1 MDKKQI
7 NETVRD
13 YLFATAMTM
22 FRYDGLPDNVRPED
36 LERMLLENGELIFT
50 KWRNEFYIFQF
61 TGAGK
66 QNYLGEWDS
75 YQVNNPYINCN
86 QIFTDKDAVRV
97 RNTDNSVS
105 LAGMLDMYSELLS
118 ESYITLNMSD
128 VNARLSF
135 LISAGDSATK
145 ASAELF
151 LKQVYDGKQG
161 IIGSQPL
168 LDSLSVNP
176 LAEHRDFQSVIELN
190 KFYYSD
196 FFQKIGLTNL
206 YNNIHDRISATET
219 EFTATSIYP
228 FVDNMLKNR
237 KKAVEKI
244 NELFGLN
251 VTVEFTSSWDYR
263 LMNGKNLTQDD
274 FRNSDLFGTGSS
286 DQAGV
291 PEEPAGAPEEQAG
304 APEEQAGAPEEPEAA
319 SEPEAM
325 NKEPEKPEEPEAV
338 DKEPEDDKERENENN
353 K

>member
-7 NETVRD
+7 NKAVRD

-22 FRYDGLPDNVRPED
+22 FKYDGLPDNVRPED

-50 KWRNEFYIFQF
+50 KWHDDFYIFQF

-86 QIFTDKDAVRV
+86 AVFTDKDAVRV

-105 LAGMLDMYSELLS
+105 LSGMLDMYSELLS

-135 LISAGDSATK
+135 LISAGDNATK

-168 LDSLSVNP
+168 LESLSVNP

-228 FVDNMLKNR
+228 FVDNMKKNR
-237 KKAVEKI
+237 EAAIEKI
-244 NELFGLN
+244 NQLFGLD
-251 VTVEFTSSWDYR
+251 VSVEFTSSWDYR
-263 LMNGKNLTQDD
+263 LKNGRNLTEQDFKD
-274 FRNSDLFGTGSS
+274 TGLFGAGSS
-286 DQAGV
+286 
-291 PEEPAGAPEEQAG
+291 EQAG
-304 APEEQAGAPEEPEAA
+304 ETEQAGEPEEPED
-319 SEPEAM
+319 
-325 NKEPEKPEEPEAV
+325 NKETV
-338 DKEPEDDKERENENN
+338 ENEDN

>member
-7 NETVRD
+7 NKAVRD

-22 FRYDGLPDNVRPED
+22 FKYEGLPDNVRPED

-50 KWRNEFYIFQF
+50 KWHGEFYIFQF

-86 QIFTDKDAVRV
+86 QVFTDKDAVRV

-105 LAGMLDMYSELLS
+105 LTDMLDMYSELLS

-135 LISAGDSATK
+135 LISAGDNATK

-151 LKQVYDGKQG
+151 LRQVYDGKQG

-168 LDSLSVNP
+168 LESLSVNP

-206 YNNIHDRISATET
+206 YNNVHDRISATET

-228 FVDNMLKNR
+228 FVDNMKKNR
-237 KKAVEKI
+237 EQAIEKI
-244 NELFGLN
+244 NQLFGLN
-251 VTVEFTSSWDYR
+251 VTIEFTSSWDYR
-263 LMNGKNLTQDD
+263 LMNGRNLKESD
-274 FRNSDLFGTGSS
+274 FKNSDLFSTGST
-286 DQAGV
+286 
-291 PEEPAGAPEEQAG
+291 EEQAG
-304 APEEQAGAPEEPEAA
+304 EQAGEPEEPEAA
-319 SEPEAM
+319 GETEQAG
-325 NKEPEKPEEPEAV
+325 EPEEPE
-338 DKEPEDDKERENENN
+338 KENG
-353 K
+353 

>member
-7 NETVRD
+7 SKAVRD
-13 YLFATAMTM
+13 YLFDTAMTM
-22 FRYDGLPDNVRPED
+22 FKYDGLPDNVKPED

-50 KWRNEFYIFQF
+50 KWNGDFYIFQF

-66 QNYLGEWDS
+66 QNYLGQWDS
-75 YQVNNPYINCN
+75 YQVNNPYVNCN
-86 QIFTDKDAVRV
+86 RVFTDKDSVRI
-97 RNTDNSVS
+97 RNTDNAVS

-128 VNARLSF
+128 VNARLNF
-135 LISAGDSATK
+135 LISAGDNATK

-168 LDSLSVNP
+168 LESLSVNP

-228 FVDNMLKNR
+228 FVDNMKKNR
-237 KKAVEKI
+237 EAAVEKI
-244 NELFGLN
+244 NQMFGLN

-263 LMNGKNLTQDD
+263 LMNGKNLTEQD
-274 FRNSDLFGTGSS
+274 FKNTGLFDTGS
-286 DQAGV
+286 G
-291 PEEPAGAPEEQAG
+291 EEQAG
-304 APEEQAGAPEEPEAA
+304 EPEEPEAA
-319 SEPEAM
+319 GETEQAGEPETV
-325 NKEPEKPEEPEAV
+325 NEPEKET
-338 DKEPEDDKERENENN
+338 ENEDNN
-353 K
+353 

>member
-1 MDKKQI
+1 MEKKQI
-7 NETVRD
+7 SKAVRD

-86 QIFTDKDAVRV
+86 QVFTDKDAVRV

-168 LDSLSVNP
+168 LESLSVNP
-176 LAEHRDFQSVIELN
+176 LADHRDFQSVIELN

-228 FVDNMLKNR
+228 FVDNMMKNR
-237 KKAVEKI
+237 EQAIEKI
-244 NELFGLN
+244 NELFGLD

-263 LMNGKNLTQDD
+263 LMNGRNLTQED
-274 FRNSDLFGTGSS
+274 FRDSNLFDTGEQAGAPVEQAGE
-286 DQAGV
+286 QAGV
-291 PEEPAGAPEEQAG
+291 PEKPEAAIEPETMDKEPEKS
-304 APEEQAGAPEEPEAA
+304 EEPEEPE
-319 SEPEAM
+319 
-325 NKEPEKPEEPEAV
+325 
-338 DKEPEDDKERENENN
+338 DKETEDEDN

>member
-7 NETVRD
+7 NKSVRD
-13 YLFATAMTM
+13 YLFATAMSM
-22 FRYDGLPDNVRPED
+22 FRYDGLPDNVKPED

-50 KWRNEFYIFQF
+50 KWQDEFYIFQF

-75 YQVNNPYINCN
+75 YQVNNPYVNCN
-86 QIFTDKDAVRV
+86 QVFTDRDAVRV

-105 LAGMLDMYSELLS
+105 LSGLLDMYSELLS

-128 VNARLSF
+128 VNARLNF
-135 LISAGDSATK
+135 LISAGDNATK

-168 LDSLSVNP
+168 LESLSVNP

-228 FVDNMLKNR
+228 FVDNMKKNR
-237 KKAVEKI
+237 EQAIEKI
-244 NELFGLN
+244 NKLFGLN

-263 LMNGKNLTQDD
+263 LMNGKNLTEQDFKD
-274 FRNSDLFGTGSS
+274 SNLFDTGSS
-286 DQAGV
+286 
-291 PEEPAGAPEEQAG
+291 EQAG
-304 APEEQAGAPEEPEAA
+304 EPEEPE
-319 SEPEAM
+319 
-325 NKEPEKPEEPEAV
+325 
-338 DKEPEDDKERENENN
+338 EPEDNKETVENEDN

>member
-7 NETVRD
+7 NKAVRD
-13 YLFATAMTM
+13 YLSATAMSM
-22 FRYDGLPDNVRPED
+22 FRYEGLPDNVRPED
-36 LERMLLENGELIFT
+36 LERMLLENGEVIFT
-50 KWRNEFYIFQF
+50 KWNDEFYIFQF

-75 YQVNNPYINCN
+75 YQVNNPYVNCN
-86 QIFTDKDAVRV
+86 HVFTDKDAVRV

-105 LAGMLDMYSELLS
+105 LSGMLDMYSELLS

-135 LISAGDSATK
+135 LISAGDNATK

-151 LKQVYDGKQG
+151 LKQVYEGKQG

-176 LAEHRDFQSVIELN
+176 LADHKDFQSVIQLN

-206 YNNIHDRISATET
+206 YNNVHDRISATET
-219 EFTATSIYP
+219 QFTATSIYP
-228 FVDNMLKNR
+228 FVDNMKKNR
-237 KKAVEKI
+237 EAAIEKI
-244 NELFGLN
+244 NKLFGLN
-251 VTVEFTSSWDYR
+251 VSVEFTSSWDYR
-263 LMNGKNLTQDD
+263 IMNGENLSGKD
-274 FRNSDLFGTGSS
+274 FKGST
-286 DQAGV
+286 
-291 PEEPAGAPEEQAG
+291 EEQAG
-304 APEEQAGAPEEPEAA
+304 TPEE
-319 SEPEAM
+319 
-325 NKEPEKPEEPEAV
+325 NKET
-338 DKEPEDDKERENENN
+338 ENEDN

>member
-1 MDKKQI
+1 MEKKQI
-7 NETVRD
+7 SKAVRD

-22 FRYDGLPDNVRPED
+22 FRYEGLPDNVRPED
-36 LERMLLENGELIFT
+36 LERMLLENGEVIFT
-50 KWRNEFYIFQF
+50 KWNDEFYIFQF

-75 YQVNNPYINCN
+75 YQVNNPYVNCN
-86 QIFTDKDAVRV
+86 HVFTDKDAVRV

-105 LAGMLDMYSELLS
+105 LSGMLDMYSELLS

-135 LISAGDSATK
+135 LISAGDNATK

-151 LKQVYDGKQG
+151 LKQVYEGKQG

-176 LAEHRDFQSVIELN
+176 LADHKDFQSVIQLN

-206 YNNIHDRISATET
+206 YNNVHDRISATET
-219 EFTATSIYP
+219 QFTATSIYP
-228 FVDNMLKNR
+228 FVDNMKKNR
-237 KKAVEKI
+237 EAAIEKI
-244 NELFGLN
+244 NKLFGLN
-251 VTVEFTSSWDYR
+251 VSVEFTSSWDYR
-263 LMNGKNLTQDD
+263 IMNGENLSGKD
-274 FRNSDLFGTGSS
+274 FKGST
-286 DQAGV
+286 
-291 PEEPAGAPEEQAG
+291 EEQAG
-304 APEEQAGAPEEPEAA
+304 
-319 SEPEAM
+319 
-325 NKEPEKPEEPEAV
+325 KPEET
-338 DKEPEDDKERENENN
+338 ENEDN

>member
-1 MDKKQI
+1 MEKKQI
-7 NETVRD
+7 SKAVRD

-22 FRYDGLPDNVRPED
+22 FRYEGLPDNVRPED

-50 KWRNEFYIFQF
+50 RWRGEFYIFQF

-86 QIFTDKDAVRV
+86 EVFTSKNAVKV
-97 RNTDNSVS
+97 KNTDNSVS

-228 FVDNMLKNR
+228 FVDNMMKNR
-237 KKAVEKI
+237 EAAVEKI

-274 FRNSDLFGTGSS
+274 FKNSDIFSTESNG
-286 DQAGV
+286 
-291 PEEPAGAPEEQAG
+291 EQAG
-304 APEEQAGAPEEPEAA
+304 TPEGQAGALEAREGDKK
-319 SEPEAM
+319 SVEAM
-325 NKEPEKPEEPEAV
+325 AVEEAVKPEETMKPEE
-338 DKEPEDDKERENENN
+338 DKENKEKEDNQ
-353 K
+353 

>member
-7 NETVRD
+7 NKAVRD

-22 FRYDGLPDNVRPED
+22 FKYDGLPDNVRPED

-50 KWRNEFYIFQF
+50 KWHDDFYIFQF

-66 QNYLGEWDS
+66 QNYLGAWDS

-86 QIFTDKDAVRV
+86 AVFTDKDAVRV

-105 LAGMLDMYSELLS
+105 LSGMLDMYSELLS

-135 LISAGDSATK
+135 LISAGDNATK

-168 LDSLSVNP
+168 LESLSVNP

-228 FVDNMLKNR
+228 FVDNMKKNR
-237 KKAVEKI
+237 EAAIEKI
-244 NELFGLN
+244 NQLFGLD
-251 VTVEFTSSWDYR
+251 VSVEFTSSWDYR
-263 LMNGKNLTQDD
+263 LKNGRNLTEQDFKD
-274 FRNSDLFGTGSS
+274 TGLFGTGSS
-286 DQAGV
+286 
-291 PEEPAGAPEEQAG
+291 EQAG
-304 APEEQAGAPEEPEAA
+304 ETEQAGEPEEPED
-319 SEPEAM
+319 
-325 NKEPEKPEEPEAV
+325 NKETV
-338 DKEPEDDKERENENN
+338 ENEDN

>member
-7 NETVRD
+7 SKAVRD

-22 FRYDGLPDNVRPED
+22 FRYEGLPDNVRPED

-50 KWRNEFYIFQF
+50 KWHDEFYIFQF
-61 TGAGK
+61 TGTGK

-86 QIFTDKDAVRV
+86 QAFTDKDAVRI

-135 LISAGDSATK
+135 LISAADNATK
-145 ASAELF
+145 TSAELF
-151 LKQVYDGKQG
+151 LKQVYEGKQG

-206 YNNIHDRISATET
+206 YNNVHDRISATET
-219 EFTATSIYP
+219 TFTATSIYP
-228 FVDNMLKNR
+228 FVDNMKKNR
-237 KKAVEKI
+237 EAAIEKI
-244 NELFGLN
+244 NKLFGLN
-251 VTVEFTSSWDYR
+251 VSVEFTSSWDYR
-263 LMNGKNLTQDD
+263 IMNGRNLTGDD
-274 FRNSDLFGTGSS
+274 FKNADIFGTGSS
-286 DQAGV
+286 
-291 PEEPAGAPEEQAG
+291 EEQAG
-304 APEEQAGAPEEPEAA
+304 EQAGEPEEPEAA
-319 SEPEAM
+319 R
-325 NKEPEKPEEPEAV
+325 EPEKPEEPE
-338 DKEPEDDKERENENN
+338 DNKETENEDN

>member
-7 NETVRD
+7 NKAVRD

-50 KWRNEFYIFQF
+50 KWNDEFYIFQF

-75 YQVNNPYINCN
+75 YQVNNPYVNCN
-86 QIFTDKDAVRV
+86 RVFTDRDAVRI
-97 RNTDNSVS
+97 RNTDNAVS

-135 LISAGDSATK
+135 LISAGDNATK

-151 LKQVYDGKQG
+151 LKQVYDGRQG

-168 LDSLSVNP
+168 LESLSVNP

-228 FVDNMLKNR
+228 FVDNMKKNR
-237 KKAVEKI
+237 EQAVEKI
-244 NELFGLN
+244 NQLFGLN

-263 LMNGKNLTQDD
+263 LMNGRNLKESD
-274 FRNSDLFGTGSS
+274 FKNSDLFGTGST
-286 DQAGV
+286 
-291 PEEPAGAPEEQAG
+291 EQAG
-304 APEEQAGAPEEPEAA
+304 DTEQAGETE
-319 SEPEAM
+319 
-325 NKEPEKPEEPEAV
+325 KPEKPEV
-338 DKEPEDDKERENENN
+338 MDKEPEDDKENKENEDNQ
-353 K
+353 

>member
-7 NETVRD
+7 NKAVRD

-22 FRYDGLPDNVRPED
+22 FRYEGLPGNVRPED

-50 KWRNEFYIFQF
+50 KWHDEFYIFQF
-61 TGAGK
+61 SGTGK
-66 QNYLGEWDS
+66 QNYLGEWDG

-86 QIFTDKDAVRV
+86 QVFTDKDAVRI

-105 LAGMLDMYSELLS
+105 LSGMLDMYSELLS

-135 LISAGDSATK
+135 LISAGDNATK
-145 ASAELF
+145 TSAELF
-151 LKQVYDGKQG
+151 LKQVYEGKQG

-176 LAEHRDFQSVIELN
+176 LADHKDFQSVIQLN

-206 YNNIHDRISATET
+206 YNNVHDRISATET
-219 EFTATSIYP
+219 QFTATSIYP
-228 FVDNMLKNR
+228 FVDNMKKNR
-237 KKAVEKI
+237 EAAIEKI
-244 NELFGLN
+244 NKLFGLN
-251 VTVEFTSSWDYR
+251 VSVEFTSSWDYR
-263 LMNGKNLTQDD
+263 IKNGENLSGKD
-274 FRNSDLFGTGSS
+274 FKGST
-286 DQAGV
+286 
-291 PEEPAGAPEEQAG
+291 EEQAG
-304 APEEQAGAPEEPEAA
+304 TPEET
-319 SEPEAM
+319 
-325 NKEPEKPEEPEAV
+325 
-338 DKEPEDDKERENENN
+338 ENEDN

>member
-7 NETVRD
+7 SKAVRD

-22 FRYDGLPDNVRPED
+22 FRYEGLPDNVRPED

-50 KWRNEFYIFQF
+50 KWHDEFYIFQF

-66 QNYLGEWDS
+66 QNYLGEWNS
-75 YQVNNPYINCN
+75 YQVSNPYINCN
-86 QIFTDKDAVRV
+86 EVFTDKDAVRV

-128 VNARLSF
+128 VNARLNF
-135 LISAGDSATK
+135 LISAGDNATK

-228 FVDNMLKNR
+228 FVDNMMKNR
-237 KKAVEKI
+237 AKAVEKI
-244 NELFGLN
+244 NKLFGLN
-251 VTVEFTSSWDYR
+251 VSVEFTSSWDYR
-263 LMNGKNLTQDD
+263 IMNGKNLTQED
-274 FRNSDLFGTGSS
+274 FKNSDIFGTGS
-286 DQAGV
+286 G
-291 PEEPAGAPEEQAG
+291 EEQAG
-304 APEEQAGAPEEPEAA
+304 TPEGQAGALEE
-319 SEPEAM
+319 SEGDKKTVEAM
-325 NKEPEKPEEPEAV
+325 AVEE
-338 DKEPEDDKERENENN
+338 DKETEENEDN

>member
-7 NETVRD
+7 NKAVRD

-22 FRYDGLPDNVRPED
+22 FKYDGLPDNVRPED

-50 KWRNEFYIFQF
+50 KWHDDFYIFQF

-86 QIFTDKDAVRV
+86 AVFTDKDAVRV

-105 LAGMLDMYSELLS
+105 LSGMLDMYSELLS

-135 LISAGDSATK
+135 LISAGDNATK

-168 LDSLSVNP
+168 LESLSVNP

-228 FVDNMLKNR
+228 FVDNMKKNR
-237 KKAVEKI
+237 EAAIEKI
-244 NELFGLN
+244 NQLFGLD
-251 VTVEFTSSWDYR
+251 VSVEFTSS
-263 LMNGKNLTQDD
+263 
-274 FRNSDLFGTGSS
+274 GT
-286 DQAGV
+286 
-291 PEEPAGAPEEQAG
+291 
-304 APEEQAGAPEEPEAA
+304 
-319 SEPEAM
+319 
-325 NKEPEKPEEPEAV
+325 
-338 DKEPEDDKERENENN
+338 
-353 K
+353 

>member
-1 MDKKQI
+1 MDKQQI
-7 NETVRD
+7 NKAVRD
-13 YLFATAMTM
+13 YLAATAMSM
-22 FRYDGLPDNVRPED
+22 FRYGGLPDNVRPED

-50 KWRNEFYIFQF
+50 KWNDDFYIFQF
-61 TGAGK
+61 TGTGK

-86 QIFTDKDAVRV
+86 HVFTDRDAVRV

-105 LAGMLDMYSELLS
+105 LSGLLDMYSELLS

-135 LISAGDSATK
+135 LISAGDNATK

-151 LKQVYDGKQG
+151 LKQVYEGKQG

-176 LAEHRDFQSVIELN
+176 LADHKDFQSVIQLN

-206 YNNIHDRISATET
+206 YNNVHDRISATET
-219 EFTATSIYP
+219 QFTATSIYP
-228 FVDNMLKNR
+228 FVDNMKKNR
-237 KKAVEKI
+237 EAAIERI
-244 NELFGLN
+244 NKLFGLN
-251 VTVEFTSSWDYR
+251 VSVEFTSSWDYR
-263 LMNGKNLTQDD
+263 IMNGENLSGKD
-274 FRNSDLFGTGSS
+274 FRGST
-286 DQAGV
+286 
-291 PEEPAGAPEEQAG
+291 EEQAG
-304 APEEQAGAPEEPEAA
+304 RPEET
-319 SEPEAM
+319 
-325 NKEPEKPEEPEAV
+325 
-338 DKEPEDDKERENENN
+338 ENEDN

>member
-7 NETVRD
+7 NKAVRD

-22 FRYDGLPDNVRPED
+22 FRYEGLPDNVRPED

-50 KWRNEFYIFQF
+50 KWHDEFYIFQF

-86 QIFTDKDAVRV
+86 QVFTDKDAVRV

-135 LISAGDSATK
+135 LISAGDNATK

-176 LAEHRDFQSVIELN
+176 LLN
-190 KFYYSD
+190 
-196 FFQKIGLTNL
+196 IGIFSPSL
-206 YNNIHDRISATET
+206 S
-219 EFTATSIYP
+219 
-228 FVDNMLKNR
+228 
-237 KKAVEKI
+237 
-244 NELFGLN
+244 
-251 VTVEFTSSWDYR
+251 
-263 LMNGKNLTQDD
+263 
-274 FRNSDLFGTGSS
+274 
-286 DQAGV
+286 
-291 PEEPAGAPEEQAG
+291 
-304 APEEQAGAPEEPEAA
+304 
-319 SEPEAM
+319 
-325 NKEPEKPEEPEAV
+325 
-338 DKEPEDDKERENENN
+338 
-353 K
+353 

>member
-7 NETVRD
+7 NKAVRD

-50 KWRNEFYIFQF
+50 KWQDEYYIFQF
-61 TGAGK
+61 TGAGR

-75 YQVNNPYINCN
+75 YQVNNPYVNCN
-86 QIFTDKDAVRV
+86 AVFTDKDAVRI
-97 RNTDNSVS
+97 RNTDNAVS

-168 LDSLSVNP
+168 LESLSVNP

-228 FVDNMLKNR
+228 FVDNMKKNR
-237 KKAVEKI
+237 EAAIEKI
-244 NELFGLN
+244 NQLFGLN

-263 LMNGKNLTQDD
+263 LKNGKNLTEQD
-274 FRNSDLFGTGSS
+274 FKATDLFSTGSS
-286 DQAGV
+286 
-291 PEEPAGAPEEQAG
+291 EEQAG
-304 APEEQAGAPEEPEAA
+304 KQAGEQAGETEEPEQAGEPEEPED
-319 SEPEAM
+319 
-325 NKEPEKPEEPEAV
+325 NKETVEN
-338 DKEPEDDKERENENN
+338 EDDK
-353 K
+353 

>member
-7 NETVRD
+7 NKAVRD

-22 FRYDGLPDNVRPED
+22 FRYEGLPDNVRPED
-36 LERMLLENGELIFT
+36 LEHMLLENGELIFT
-50 KWRNEFYIFQF
+50 KWHDEFYIFQF
-61 TGAGK
+61 SGTGK
-66 QNYLGEWDS
+66 QNYLGEWNS

-86 QIFTDKDAVRV
+86 AVFTDKDAVRV

-128 VNARLSF
+128 VNARLNF
-135 LISAGDSATK
+135 LISAGDNATK
-145 ASAELF
+145 TSAELF
-151 LKQVYDGKQG
+151 LKQVYEGKQG

-168 LDSLSVNP
+168 LESLSVNP

-228 FVDNMLKNR
+228 FVDNMKKNR
-237 KKAVEKI
+237 EQAIERI
-244 NELFGLN
+244 NQLFGLN

-263 LMNGKNLTQDD
+263 IMNGKNLTEQD
-274 FRNSDLFGTGSS
+274 FRNSDLFDTGS
-286 DQAGV
+286 G
-291 PEEPAGAPEEQAG
+291 EEQAG
-304 APEEQAGAPEEPEAA
+304 SEEQAGETEE
-319 SEPEAM
+319 
-325 NKEPEKPEEPEAV
+325 NKETV
-338 DKEPEDDKERENENN
+338 ENEDN

>member
-7 NETVRD
+7 NKAVRD
-13 YLFATAMTM
+13 YLSATAMTM
-22 FRYDGLPDNVRPED
+22 FRYEGLPDNVRPED

-50 KWRNEFYIFQF
+50 RWRDEFYIFQF
-61 TGAGK
+61 TGTGK

-86 QIFTDKDAVRV
+86 HVFTDKDAVRV

-105 LAGMLDMYSELLS
+105 LSGMLDMYSELLS

-135 LISAGDSATK
+135 LISAGDNATK
-145 ASAELF
+145 TSAELF
-151 LKQVYDGKQG
+151 LKQVYEGKQG

-176 LAEHRDFQSVIELN
+176 LADHKDFQSVIQLN

-206 YNNIHDRISATET
+206 YNNVHDRISATET
-219 EFTATSIYP
+219 QFTATSIYP
-228 FVDNMLKNR
+228 FVDNMKKNR
-237 KKAVEKI
+237 EAAIEKI
-244 NELFGLN
+244 NKLFGLN
-251 VTVEFTSSWDYR
+251 VSVEFTSSWDYR
-263 LMNGKNLTQDD
+263 IMNGENLSGKD
-274 FRNSDLFGTGSS
+274 FRSS
-286 DQAGV
+286 T
-291 PEEPAGAPEEQAG
+291 EEQAG
-304 APEEQAGAPEEPEAA
+304 RPEET
-319 SEPEAM
+319 
-325 NKEPEKPEEPEAV
+325 
-338 DKEPEDDKERENENN
+338 ENEDN

>member
-1 MDKKQI
+1 MEKKQI
-7 NETVRD
+7 NKAVRD
-13 YLFATAMTM
+13 YLAATAMSM
-22 FRYDGLPDNVRPED
+22 FRYEGLPGNVRPED

-50 KWRNEFYIFQF
+50 KWRDEFYIFQF
-61 TGAGK
+61 TGTGK

-86 QIFTDKDAVRV
+86 HVFTDKDAVRV

-105 LAGMLDMYSELLS
+105 LSGLLDMYSELLS

-135 LISAGDSATK
+135 LISAGDNATK
-145 ASAELF
+145 TSAELF

-176 LAEHRDFQSVIELN
+176 LADHKDFQSVIQLN

-206 YNNIHDRISATET
+206 YNNVHDRISATET
-219 EFTATSIYP
+219 QFTATSIYP
-228 FVDNMLKNR
+228 FVDNMKKNR
-237 KKAVEKI
+237 EQAIEKI
-244 NELFGLN
+244 NKLFGLN
-251 VTVEFTSSWDYR
+251 VSVEFTSSWDYR
-263 LMNGKNLTQDD
+263 IMNGENLSGKD
-274 FRNSDLFGTGSS
+274 FRGNS
-286 DQAGV
+286 
-291 PEEPAGAPEEQAG
+291 EEQAG
-304 APEEQAGAPEEPEAA
+304 RPEET
-319 SEPEAM
+319 
-325 NKEPEKPEEPEAV
+325 
-338 DKEPEDDKERENENN
+338 ENEDN

>member
-7 NETVRD
+7 SKAVRD

-22 FRYDGLPDNVRPED
+22 FKYDGLPDNVRPED

-50 KWRNEFYIFQF
+50 RWHDEFYIFQF
-61 TGAGK
+61 TGTGK

-86 QIFTDKDAVRV
+86 HVFTDKDAVRV
-97 RNTDNSVS
+97 RNTDNAVS
-105 LAGMLDMYSELLS
+105 LSGMLDMYSELLS

-151 LKQVYDGKQG
+151 LKQVYEGKQG

-176 LAEHRDFQSVIELN
+176 LADHKDFQSVIQLN

-206 YNNIHDRISATET
+206 YNNVHDRISATET
-219 EFTATSIYP
+219 QFTATSIYP
-228 FVDNMLKNR
+228 FVDNMKKNR
-237 KKAVEKI
+237 EAAIEKI
-244 NELFGLN
+244 NKLFDLN
-251 VTVEFTSSWDYR
+251 VSVEFTSSWDYR
-263 LMNGKNLTQDD
+263 IMNGENLSGKD
-274 FRNSDLFGTGSS
+274 FRSS
-286 DQAGV
+286 T
-291 PEEPAGAPEEQAG
+291 EEQAG
-304 APEEQAGAPEEPEAA
+304 RPEET
-319 SEPEAM
+319 
-325 NKEPEKPEEPEAV
+325 
-338 DKEPEDDKERENENN
+338 ENEDN

>member
-7 NETVRD
+7 NKAVRD

-22 FRYDGLPDNVRPED
+22 FKYDGLPDNVRPED

-50 KWRNEFYIFQF
+50 KWNDEYYIFQF

-86 QIFTDKDAVRV
+86 QVFTDQDAVRI

-135 LISAGDSATK
+135 LISAGDNATK
-145 ASAELF
+145 TSAELF

-168 LDSLSVNP
+168 LESLSVNP

-206 YNNIHDRISATET
+206 YNNVHDRISATET
-219 EFTATSIYP
+219 TFTATSIYP
-228 FVDNMLKNR
+228 FVDNMKKNR
-237 KKAVEKI
+237 EAAIEKI
-244 NELFGLN
+244 NQLFGLD

-263 LMNGKNLTQDD
+263 LKNGRNLTEQDFKNVD
-274 FRNSDLFGTGSS
+274 MFSTGSS
-286 DQAGV
+286 
-291 PEEPAGAPEEQAG
+291 EEQAG
-304 APEEQAGAPEEPEAA
+304 EQAGETEQAGSEEQAGEPET
-319 SEPEAM
+319 
-325 NKEPEKPEEPEAV
+325 NKET
-338 DKEPEDDKERENENN
+338 ENEDNQ
-353 K
+353 

>member
-7 NETVRD
+7 NKAVRD

-22 FRYDGLPDNVRPED
+22 FKYDGLPDNVRPED

-50 KWRNEFYIFQF
+50 KWHDDFYIFQF

-86 QIFTDKDAVRV
+86 AVFTDKDAVRV

-105 LAGMLDMYSELLS
+105 LSGMLDMYSELLS

-135 LISAGDSATK
+135 LISAGDNATK

-168 LDSLSVNP
+168 LESLSVNP

-228 FVDNMLKNR
+228 FVDNMKKNR
-237 KKAVEKI
+237 EAAIEKI
-244 NELFGLN
+244 NQLFGLD

-263 LMNGKNLTQDD
+263 LKNGRNLTEQDFKD
-274 FRNSDLFGTGSS
+274 TGLFDTGSS
-286 DQAGV
+286 
-291 PEEPAGAPEEQAG
+291 EQAG
-304 APEEQAGAPEEPEAA
+304 ETEQAGEPEEPED
-319 SEPEAM
+319 
-325 NKEPEKPEEPEAV
+325 NKETV
-338 DKEPEDDKERENENN
+338 ENEDN

>member
-1 MDKKQI
+1 MEKKQI
-7 NETVRD
+7 SKAVRD

-22 FRYDGLPDNVRPED
+22 FRYEGLPDNVRPED

-50 KWRNEFYIFQF
+50 KWSDEFYIFQF

-86 QIFTDKDAVRV
+86 QAFTDKDAVRV

-135 LISAGDSATK
+135 LISAADNATK
-145 ASAELF
+145 TSAELF
-151 LKQVYDGKQG
+151 LKQVYEGKQG

-176 LAEHRDFQSVIELN
+176 LADHKDFQSVIQLN

-206 YNNIHDRISATET
+206 YNNVHDRISATET
-219 EFTATSIYP
+219 QFTATSIYP
-228 FVDNMLKNR
+228 FVDNMKKNR
-237 KKAVEKI
+237 EAAVERI
-244 NELFGLN
+244 NKLFGLN
-251 VTVEFTSSWDYR
+251 VSVEFTSSWDYR
-263 LMNGKNLTQDD
+263 IMNGENLSGKD
-274 FRNSDLFGTGSS
+274 FKGST
-286 DQAGV
+286 
-291 PEEPAGAPEEQAG
+291 EEQAG
-304 APEEQAGAPEEPEAA
+304 RPEET
-319 SEPEAM
+319 
-325 NKEPEKPEEPEAV
+325 
-338 DKEPEDDKERENENN
+338 ENEDN

>member
-7 NETVRD
+7 NKAVRD
-13 YLFATAMTM
+13 YLFATAMSM

-50 KWRNEFYIFQF
+50 KWNGEFYIFQF

-66 QNYLGEWDS
+66 QNYLGQWDS
-75 YQVNNPYINCN
+75 YQVNNPYVNCN
-86 QIFTDKDAVRV
+86 RVFTDKDAVRI
-97 RNTDNSVS
+97 RNTDNAVS

-135 LISAGDSATK
+135 LISAGDNATK
-145 ASAELF
+145 TSAEIF

-168 LDSLSVNP
+168 LESLSVNP

-206 YNNIHDRISATET
+206 YNNVHDRISATET

-228 FVDNMLKNR
+228 FVDNMKKNR
-237 KKAVEKI
+237 EAALEKI
-244 NELFGLN
+244 NQMFGLD
-251 VTVEFTSSWDYR
+251 VTVEFTSSWD
-263 LMNGKNLTQDD
+263 
-274 FRNSDLFGTGSS
+274 
-286 DQAGV
+286 
-291 PEEPAGAPEEQAG
+291 
-304 APEEQAGAPEEPEAA
+304 
-319 SEPEAM
+319 
-325 NKEPEKPEEPEAV
+325 
-338 DKEPEDDKERENENN
+338 
-353 K
+353 

>member
-7 NETVRD
+7 NKAVRD

-22 FRYDGLPDNVRPED
+22 FRYEGLPGNVRPED

-50 KWRNEFYIFQF
+50 KWHEEFYIFQF
-61 TGAGK
+61 TGTGK
-66 QNYLGEWDS
+66 QNYLGEWDG

-86 QIFTDKDAVRV
+86 QVFTDKDAVRI

-105 LAGMLDMYSELLS
+105 LSGMLDMYSELLS

-135 LISAGDSATK
+135 LISAGDNATK
-145 ASAELF
+145 TSAELF
-151 LKQVYDGKQG
+151 LKQVYEGKQG

-176 LAEHRDFQSVIELN
+176 LADHKDFQSVIQLN

-219 EFTATSIYP
+219 QFTATSIYP
-228 FVDNMLKNR
+228 FVDNMKKNR
-237 KKAVEKI
+237 EAAIEKI
-244 NELFGLN
+244 NKLFGLN
-251 VTVEFTSSWDYR
+251 VSVEFTSSWDYR
-263 LMNGKNLTQDD
+263 IKNGENLSGKD
-274 FRNSDLFGTGSS
+274 FKDST
-286 DQAGV
+286 
-291 PEEPAGAPEEQAG
+291 EEQAG
-304 APEEQAGAPEEPEAA
+304 APEET
-319 SEPEAM
+319 
-325 NKEPEKPEEPEAV
+325 
-338 DKEPEDDKERENENN
+338 ENEDN

>member
-7 NETVRD
+7 NKAVRD

-22 FRYDGLPDNVRPED
+22 FKYDGLPDNVRPED

-50 KWRNEFYIFQF
+50 KWNDEYYIFQF

-86 QIFTDKDAVRV
+86 AVFTDKDAVRV

-105 LAGMLDMYSELLS
+105 LSGMLDMYSELLS

-135 LISAGDSATK
+135 LISAGDNATK

-168 LDSLSVNP
+168 LESLSVNP

-228 FVDNMLKNR
+228 FVDNMKKNR
-237 KKAVEKI
+237 EAAIEKI
-244 NELFGLN
+244 NQLFGLD
-251 VTVEFTSSWDYR
+251 VSVEFTSSWDYR
-263 LMNGKNLTQDD
+263 LKNGRNLTEQDFKD
-274 FRNSDLFGTGSS
+274 TGLFGAGSS
-286 DQAGV
+286 
-291 PEEPAGAPEEQAG
+291 EQAG
-304 APEEQAGAPEEPEAA
+304 ETEQAGEPEEPED
-319 SEPEAM
+319 
-325 NKEPEKPEEPEAV
+325 NKETV
-338 DKEPEDDKERENENN
+338 ENEDN

>member
-7 NETVRD
+7 NKAVRD
-13 YLFATAMTM
+13 YLFATAMSM
-22 FRYDGLPDNVRPED
+22 FRYEGLPGNVRPED

-50 KWRNEFYIFQF
+50 KWHDEFYIFQF
-61 TGAGK
+61 TGTGK

-86 QIFTDKDAVRV
+86 HVFTDKDAVRV

-105 LAGMLDMYSELLS
+105 LSGMLDMYSELLS

-135 LISAGDSATK
+135 LISAGDNATK
-145 ASAELF
+145 TSAELF

-176 LAEHRDFQSVIELN
+176 LADHKDFQSVIQLN

-206 YNNIHDRISATET
+206 YNNVHDRISATET
-219 EFTATSIYP
+219 QFTATSIYP
-228 FVDNMLKNR
+228 FVDNMKKNR
-237 KKAVEKI
+237 EQAIEKI
-244 NELFGLN
+244 NKLFGLN
-251 VTVEFTSSWDYR
+251 VSVEFTSSWDYR
-263 LMNGKNLTQDD
+263 IMNGENLSGKD
-274 FRNSDLFGTGSS
+274 FKGST
-286 DQAGV
+286 
-291 PEEPAGAPEEQAG
+291 EEQAG
-304 APEEQAGAPEEPEAA
+304 RPEET
-319 SEPEAM
+319 
-325 NKEPEKPEEPEAV
+325 
-338 DKEPEDDKERENENN
+338 ENEDN

>member
-7 NETVRD
+7 NKAVRD
-13 YLFATAMTM
+13 YLSATAMSM

-50 KWRNEFYIFQF
+50 RWRDEFYIFQF

-86 QIFTDKDAVRV
+86 HVFTDKDAVRV

-105 LAGMLDMYSELLS
+105 LSGMLDMYSELLS

-135 LISAGDSATK
+135 LISAGDNATK
-145 ASAELF
+145 TSAELF

-176 LAEHRDFQSVIELN
+176 LADHKDFQSVIQLN

-206 YNNIHDRISATET
+206 YNNVHDRISATET
-219 EFTATSIYP
+219 QFTATSIYP
-228 FVDNMLKNR
+228 FVDNMKKNR
-237 KKAVEKI
+237 EAAIEKI
-244 NELFGLN
+244 NKLFGLN
-251 VTVEFTSSWDYR
+251 VSVEFTSSWDYR
-263 LMNGKNLTQDD
+263 IMNGENLSGKD
-274 FRNSDLFGTGSS
+274 FRSS
-286 DQAGV
+286 S
-291 PEEPAGAPEEQAG
+291 EEQAG
-304 APEEQAGAPEEPEAA
+304 RPEET
-319 SEPEAM
+319 
-325 NKEPEKPEEPEAV
+325 
-338 DKEPEDDKERENENN
+338 ENEDN

>member
-1 MDKKQI
+1 M
-7 NETVRD
+7 
-13 YLFATAMTM
+13 AM
-22 FRYDGLPDNVRPED
+22 FRYEGLPDNVRPED

-50 KWRNEFYIFQF
+50 KWRDEFYIFQF
-61 TGAGK
+61 TGTGK

-86 QIFTDKDAVRV
+86 QVFTDKDAVRV

-105 LAGMLDMYSELLS
+105 LSGMLDMYSELLS

-135 LISAGDSATK
+135 LISAGDNATK
-145 ASAELF
+145 TSAELF
-151 LKQVYDGKQG
+151 LKQVYEGKQG

-176 LAEHRDFQSVIELN
+176 LADHKDFQSVIQLN

-219 EFTATSIYP
+219 QFTATSIYP
-228 FVDNMLKNR
+228 FVDNMKKNR
-237 KKAVEKI
+237 EAAVEKI
-244 NELFGLN
+244 NKLFGLN
-251 VTVEFTSSWDYR
+251 VSVEFTSSWDYR
-263 LMNGKNLTQDD
+263 IMNGENLSGKD
-274 FRNSDLFGTGSS
+274 FKT
-286 DQAGV
+286 V
-291 PEEPAGAPEEQAG
+291 TPEET
-304 APEEQAGAPEEPEAA
+304 
-319 SEPEAM
+319 
-325 NKEPEKPEEPEAV
+325 
-338 DKEPEDDKERENENN
+338 ENEDN